1 MRELATGAQRGAF
14 DEWVDMMREW
24 HRELDV
30 TPDPAV
36 TLTTKFADSVPD
48 EIGFGRYAGHR
59 RWERVADIPA
69 PAIKDELLRLIVWQG
84 DSEVRAVEQARALL
98 DSAPTDHDRDR
109 LARHMTE
116 ETRHGWQMAYLL
128 VTHFGDEGRA
138 AARELLERRATR
150 GEALLEMFNVRLNW
164 VDVFSWHNWG
174 DRVGK
179 YQLTMFAGCAFAPF
193 ARSIAPMLKE
203 EGFHLVIGYQGMQ
216 RICAANRVPV
226 ELHQRY
232 INRMLAICYDAFG
245 SEVSKRAQKIHD
257 WGLKAPWGDGIDNP
271 SHANEQVRAA
281 FIDEA
286 RKLLGLL
293 NRLLPEDGPHL
304 YLTDP
309 RFNRH
314 NGPYA
319 GQRWHGPEQ
328 LPTAEDEAALLE
340 ICKQAGW
347 IAPGEK
353 RSQLG
358 ENREGA

>member
-1 MRELATGAQRGAF
+1 VGEIATAAQRGAF

-30 TPDPAV
+30 RPDPQV
-36 TLTTKFADSVPD
+36 TLTAKFADTLPA
-48 EIGFGRYAGHR
+48 EIGFGRYAGQR

-69 PAIKDELLRLIVWQG
+69 PEIKDELLRLLVWQG
-84 DSEVRAVEQARALL
+84 DSEVRAVEQARELL
-98 DSAPTDHDRDR
+98 DSAPTEHDRNR

-128 VTHFGDEGRA
+128 VTYFGDEGRA

-179 YQLTMFAGCAFAPF
+179 YQLTMFAGSAFAPF

-226 ELHQRY
+226 EIHQRY

-245 SEVSKRAQKIHD
+245 SEVSKRPQKLYD
-257 WGLKAPWGDGIDNP
+257 WGLKPGWTDDVADPAN
-271 SHANEQVRAA
+271 ANEQVRNA
-281 FIDEA
+281 FMDEA

-293 NRLLPEDGPHL
+293 NKLLPDDGPKL

-309 RFNRH
+309 RFNRK
-314 NGPYA
+314 NGPYK
-319 GQRWHGPEQ
+319 GQPWAGPER
-328 LPTAEDEAALLE
+328 LPTAEDEATLKE
-340 ICKQAGW
+340 IFKQPGW
-347 IAPGEK
+347 IAPAQ
-353 RSQLG
+353 S
-358 ENREGA
+358 

>member
-1 MRELATGAQRGAF
+1 MDLGTASQRGAF
-14 DEWVDMMREW
+14 DEWVDRMREW
-24 HRELDV
+24 HRSLDV

-36 TLTTKFADSVPD
+36 ELTTRFSPSLDS
-48 EIGFGRYAGHR
+48 EIRFGRYAGER
-59 RWERVADIPA
+59 RWESVADIPE

-98 DSAPTDHDRDR
+98 DEAPSEHDRER

-128 VTHFGDEGRA
+128 VTYFGAEGRE
-138 AARELLERRATR
+138 AARQLLERRATR

-179 YQLTMFAGCAFAPF
+179 YQLTMFGGSAFAPF
-193 ARSIAPMLKE
+193 ARSVAPMLKE

-226 ELHQRY
+226 EIHQRY

-245 SEVSKRAQKIHD
+245 SEVSRRARRTHD
-257 WGLKAPWGDGIDNP
+257 WGLKAPWGGSIDDAER
-271 SHANEQVRAA
+271 ANERVRDA
-281 FIDEA
+281 FMEEA
-286 RKLLGLL
+286 RKLIGLL
-293 NRLLPEDGPHL
+293 NSLLPAEGPKL

-309 RFNRH
+309 RFNRK

-319 GQRWHGPEQ
+319 GQAYDGPER
-328 LPTAEDEAALLE
+328 LPTPEDEAALKA
-340 ICKQAGW
+340 IFKNRDW
-347 IAPGEK
+347 IA
-353 RSQLG
+353 
-358 ENREGA
+358 AAA